1 MKKINYY
8 LYLVALL
15 CLLSGCRKD
24 FATVNTLSYTLAV
37 HYPSNYIESFAANA
51 TVTLKN
57 TFTGQQSQ
65 LTTNAKGEVDLQD
78 IIPGIYT
85 VTVSREVTEEESI
98 SISGRLGKAFLNASI
113 PSLRIQE
120 SGKTDI
126 QLSGGAIGGFVIKE
140 FYYTGSRTP
149 NNSSYLYD
157 GFVEIYNNSTD
168 TLYAG
173 GISFGA
179 TKAGSTLATKFIDDQ
194 QNVYLASLWTI
205 PGIAGVDHPVAPGK
219 SIVIAVDGINHKTDP
234 KGNPNA
240 PTDLGAGIADFETY
254 FNPPGNSNDT
264 DSPDV
269 PNVTLIYSSSLTIFD
284 WLPGVNG
291 SGLVILSP
299 DDYASY
305 ETVTEPGAT
314 ASTRYVK
321 VAADKVIDGVD
332 CVANST
338 ITLDKKRLPL
348 TIDAGVAFVG
358 GGAGTGKSV
367 IRKVREEINGIKV
380 LMDTNNSSSDFTIND
395 TPSPKSYSK

>member
-1 MKKINYY
+1 MKKINCY
-8 LYLVALL
+8 LSLIALL
-15 CLLSGCRKD
+15 CVFVSCRKD
-24 FATVNTLSYTLAV
+24 FAQVDTLSYTLAV
-37 HYPSNYIESFAANA
+37 RYPSLYPQVFAAGA
-51 TVTLKN
+51 TVTIKN
-57 TFTGQQSQ
+57 TFTGEISK
-65 LTTNAKGEVDLQD
+65 LTTNTDGEVNLQD
-78 IIPGIYT
+78 IIPGVYT
-85 VTVSREVTEEESI
+85 VMVNREITEEESQAI
-98 SISGRLGKAFLNASI
+98 TGRVGKAFLNASI
-113 PSLRIQE
+113 ASLRIQE
-120 SGKTDI
+120 SGKTEI
-126 QLSGGAIGGFVIKE
+126 ELRGGAIGGFVIKE

-149 NNSSYLYD
+149 NNATYLYD

-168 TLYAG
+168 TLFAG

-179 TKAGSTLATKFIDDQ
+179 TKPGSTIATKFLEDQ

-205 PGIAGVDHPVAPGK
+205 PGTVGVDHPVAPGK

-269 PNVTLIYSSSLTIFD
+269 PNVTLIYSSSLTVFD

-299 DDYASY
+299 DDYADY

-314 ASTRYVK
+314 APTRYVK
-321 VAADKVIDGVD
+321 VSTDKVIDGVD

-338 ITLDKKRLPL
+338 ITLDKKRLPN
-348 TIDAGVAFVG
+348 TIDSGVAFVG
-358 GGAGTGKSV
+358 GGVGTAKSV
-367 IRKVREEINGIKV
+367 IRKVREEINGVKV

-395 TPSPKSYSK
+395 SPSPKSYSK

>member
-1 MKKINYY
+1 MKKISCYIY
-8 LYLVALL
+8 LIALL
-15 CLLSGCRKD
+15 PLWSGCRKD
-24 FATVNTLSYTLAV
+24 FAPVNTLSYTLAV
-37 HYPSNYIESFAANA
+37 RYPGTYNESFAQGAA
-51 TVTLKN
+51 VTLKN
-57 TFTGQQSQ
+57 TFTGQTTQFTSNSQ
-65 LTTNAKGEVDLQD
+65 GEVDLRD
-78 IIPGIYT
+78 ILPGIYT
-85 VTVSREVTEEESI
+85 VTASREITEAESVAI
-98 SISGRLGKAFLNASI
+98 TGREGKAFLNAAI
-113 PSLRIQE
+113 ASLRIQA
-120 SGKTDI
+120 SGKTEI
-126 QLSGGAIGGFVIKE
+126 QLSGGAVGGFVIKE

-149 NNSSYLYD
+149 NNASYLYD

-179 TKAGSTLATKFIDDQ
+179 TKAGSSVATKFIEDQ

-205 PGIAGVDHPVAPGK
+205 PGSAGTDHPVAPGK

-234 KGNPNA
+234 NGNPNA

-254 FNPPGNSNDT
+254 FNPPGNTNDT

-269 PNVTLIYSSSLTIFD
+269 PNVTLIHSSSLTLFD

-299 DDYASY
+299 DDYTGY

-314 ASTRYVK
+314 VSTRYVK
-321 VAADKVIDGVD
+321 VPADKVIDGID

-338 ITLDKKRLPL
+338 ITLDKKRLPSN
-348 TIDAGVAFVG
+348 IDAGVAFVG

-367 IRKVREEINGIKV
+367 IRKVREEINGVKV
-380 LMDTNNSSSDFTIND
+380 LLDTNNSSSDFTVND